1 MQVEP
6 AVFYQPEAL
15 LRETKARI
23 EKVGADDC
31 TFNYVSF
38 VPDGEPTLDQ
48 NLGAMISLLKQE
60 LRYPVAVITNGSL
73 LWRQEVA
80 EAVALADWVSVKVD
94 SVVESIWTHLNRPD
108 RRLELPVVLEGIRSF
123 ASSYRGKLVSETM
136 LVDREN
142 TKLEEL
148 KQLAAY
154 LKAYL
159 SIPCRPPAEPGVR
172 VPDAE
177 QLNRA
182 ERVFEEAGLK
192 VCNLSQREGDKSTVN
207 ADPAL

>member
-1 MQVEP
+1 
-6 AVFYQPEAL
+6 
-15 LRETKARI
+15 
-23 EKVGADDC
+23 
-31 TFNYVSF
+31 
-38 VPDGEPTLDQ
+38 
-48 NLGAMISLLKQE
+48 MISLLKQE

-154 LKAYL
+154 LKGISPSKAYL